1 MSNMIGKDQEN
12 ERDHSG
18 TKGPTKLWQIFYVAK
33 ATSLFSYQN
42 IQEDKQD

>member
-1 MSNMIGKDQEN
+1 MIGKDQEN

-18 TKGPTKLWQIFYVAK
+18 TKGPTRLWQIFNVAK

-42 IQEDKQD
+42 IPEDKQD